1 MEKVKLSIIVP
12 VFNTE
17 KYLSE
22 CLNSLIN
29 QTLKSIEIICVDDG
43 STDNSLS
50 ILEKFHSKDGR
61 VKIIHQENFGVSVA
75 RNNGIAMAQ
84 GEYIGFVD
92 SDDWVDADFFEKLYN
107 ASQKFGAE
115 VVAGDFLWHKGNS
128 QKPKMKYKEE
138 KFYTETAEKVKNA
151 LIPKLNYIW
160 NKIYKRESLLKLNI
174 PFEKDRYYE
183 DMIWLVQ
190 VIYYM
195 HGFVTVPNTF
205 YHYRRHSESIVMQT
219 SAKHLNDWAYAE
231 KKMLDFMREHNIPVL
246 IPCKKAEKVKVALF
260 GIDFLKVEYYLP
272 NTTKYKL
279 FGFLPILVVK
289 KTF

>member
-1 MEKVKLSIIVP
+1 MKKVKLSIIVP

-50 ILEKFHSKDGR
+50 ILEKFHSKDER
-61 VKIIHQENFGVSVA
+61 VKIIHQGNFGVSVA

-115 VVAGDFLWHKGNS
+115 VVAGDFMA
-128 QKPKMKYKEE
+128 QR
-138 KFYTETAEKVKNA
+138 KFAKAKNE
-151 LIPKLNYIW
+151 I
-160 NKIYKRESLLKLNI
+160 
-174 PFEKDRYYE
+174 
-183 DMIWLVQ
+183 
-190 VIYYM
+190 
-195 HGFVTVPNTF
+195 
-205 YHYRRHSESIVMQT
+205 
-219 SAKHLNDWAYAE
+219 
-231 KKMLDFMREHNIPVL
+231 
-246 IPCKKAEKVKVALF
+246 
-260 GIDFLKVEYYLP
+260 
-272 NTTKYKL
+272 
-279 FGFLPILVVK
+279 
-289 KTF
+289 